1 MLKKKINMKI
11 NSNYLKENIK
21 RDFQKIIQSR
31 PIPAL
36 YLKWHYFTTVKLHSS
51 GFKGTNNFLML

>member
-1 MLKKKINMKI
+1 MKI

-36 YLKWHYFTTVKLHSS
+36 YLKWHYFTTVKPHSS

>member
-21 RDFQKIIQSR
+21 RDFQKIIQSST
-31 PIPAL
+31 IQDIL
-36 YLKWHYFTTVKLHSS
+36 
-51 GFKGTNNFLML
+51 